1 MTFVVGLTGGIGSG
15 KTTAG
20 DYFQQLGVQVI
31 NADIVAR
38 NIVENDSEYLAKISY
53 FFGKKGL
60 LLDGSL
66 NRNFIRTEIFN
77 HPKKRAWLEALLHP
91 PIRKKISCL
100 LEVSTSQYTVLE
112 SPLLLE
118 TDQCEL
124 TNRIL
129 IIDLTERL
137 QIHRTSKRDGSQ
149 KKLVESIIES
159 QMRRTKRLELGNDI
173 VTNIGS
179 IEELKTKLLRLHNSY
194 LALAKNHT

>member
-20 DYFQQLGVQVI
+20 AYFEQLGIQVI

-38 NIVENDSEYLAKISY
+38 GIVENDSKCLAKISY
-53 FFGKKGL
+53 FFGKKSL
-60 LLDGSL
+60 FSDGSL
-66 NRNFIRTEIFN
+66 NRGFIRTEIFDD
-77 HPKKRAWLEALLHP
+77 PKKRIWLEALLHP
-91 PIRKKISCL
+91 PIRKKISSL
-100 LEVSTSQYTVLE
+100 LELSASKYTILE

-129 IIDLTERL
+129 IIDLPEHL

-159 QMRRTKRLELGNDI
+159 QMQRTKRLELGNDI

-179 IEELKTKLLRLHNSY
+179 IGELKSKLLRLHNSY
-194 LALAKNHT
+194 LVLAKSHI